1 MAKQR
6 PLPPTKGDLR
16 ARQEII
22 ERSQGVDIA
31 DHTTQAC
38 LPDPDVSPL
47 GKKMARN
54 ICAIIERN
62 RQTGLYVG
70 YVPNMQGVHSQGA
83 TLDELCEN
91 LLEVL
96 KTVASE
102 RLHSEVIGVQL
113 MSVLH
118 EEGGLEIRKN
128 ILIIVEE
135 EKLIVKSKNKT
146 CK

>member
-6 PLPPTKGDLR
+6 PLPPAKGDLR
-16 ARQEII
+16 AWQEIT

-47 GKKMARN
+47 GKKMIRN
-54 ICAIIERN
+54 ICAIIERDP
-62 RQTGLYVG
+62 QTGLYVG
-70 YVPNMQGVHSQGA
+70 YVPNIQGVHSQGA

-102 RLHSEVIGVQL
+102 GLHSEAIGVQL

-118 EEGGLEIRKN
+118 EEGGIEIRKN
-128 ILIIVEE
+128 ILIIIEE
-135 EKLIVKSKNKT
+135 EKLIVKDKNKT
-146 CK
+146 